1 MKLVL
6 VVVACIVGVI
16 ILAVLLMAVIGAF
29 LPREHSASRTIL
41 LHKSPESVYAVAR
54 DFESMPKWRD
64 DVSAVVVKTGAQG
77 QVQFREEGKH
87 GAVNYEL
94 TEDVPARRMVT
105 RITDTDLGY
114 AGKWTYVFAAEGSN
128 TRVTIT
134 EDGEVSNVFFR
145 FLSRFA
151 FGHTA
156 TIDAYLISLGKQ
168 FGEMVR
174 PE

>member
-1 MKLVL
+1 MKLAL
-6 VVVACIVGVI
+6 LIILGVI
-16 ILAVLLMAVIGAF
+16 VLAVLFIVILGSV
-29 LPREHSASRTIL
+29 LPKEHSATRSVL

-54 DFESMPKWRD
+54 DFESTPKWRA
-64 DVSAVVVKTGAQG
+64 DVREVKVTTEPGG
-77 QVQFREEGKH
+77 RVRYREAGKH

-94 TEDVPARRMVT
+94 TEDVPNRRIVT

-114 AGKWTYVFAAEGSN
+114 AGKWTYVFQAEGSN

-134 EDGEVSNVFFR
+134 EDGEISNVIFR
-145 FLSRFA
+145 FFSRYA

-156 TIDAYLISLGKQ
+156 TIDAYLTSLGKQ
-168 FGEMVR
+168 FGETVT

>member
-6 VVVACIVGVI
+6 LILAGIVGVV
-16 ILAVLLMAVIGAF
+16 ILALLLMALVGAF
-29 LPREHSASRTIL
+29 LPKEHSASRSIL
-41 LHKSPESVYAVAR
+41 LHKSPEIVYAVAR
-54 DFESMPKWRD
+54 DFESMPKWRT
-64 DVSAVVVKTGAQG
+64 DVRTVNVKSGDADR
-77 QVQFREEGKH
+77 VQFREAGKH

-114 AGKWTYVFAAEGSN
+114 AGKWTYIFAAEGSN

-134 EDGEVSNVFFR
+134 EDGVVSNVLFR
-145 FLSRFA
+145 FLSRYA

-156 TIDAYLISLGKQ
+156 TIDTYLTSLGKQ
-168 FGEMVR
+168 FGETVT